1 MILSISILSN
11 GKSEDLWKCLESAK
25 KILKR
30 VPGELIVTDTGC
42 PKDIRERIERSY
54 ADRVIDFTWCNDF
67 AAARNAG
74 MQECKGEWFM
84 AMDDDEWFEREPEEL
99 IAFLL
104 SDERNNYGIAAYQ
117 VKNYFDRTSGEGGFS
132 WATRLC
138 RLTDDAHYHGVVHE
152 YIQTLDTRCKLI
164 YDYVEHYG
172 YAYADEEE
180 KKTHAKRNQTLL
192 LEAIRREP
200 NDLQWRSQLIA
211 DYHDMKMYR
220 ELLDL
225 SRESLGICDTHY
237 DGQAKGPFAVGEFLA
252 LLETDRVEEAKARM
266 KRYLEDAKVEPLAK
280 AALWDHL
287 SEWQLNHNDN
297 QACLKSVE
305 EYLRIWS
312 EHKGDVKENYQA
324 APIYGEVLTDRVK
337 QVLLG
342 RKVAAACRLL
352 AERTTDGL
360 TTNKLKRTMM
370 DNLQAIQWNLLAEYQ
385 IGGILQEV
393 MAVPVGVFFDNTDD
407 IGEAYVAFIDGCLED
422 DKRSGVFFAVLQQLY
437 EEQPE
442 HFEELQDVLSGSMAL
457 VNALLEIPFATWKKL
472 VYGTPKEAD
481 EITAKDSVS
490 KESELAQE
498 FWNRLIELA
507 GTGELLQARDVLLG
521 DGLQAS
527 HEELQS
533 AFIQYV
539 QLVTGFYQQNL
550 PPEVFADGVE
560 YLPRDGRFALYLG
573 QLLMAE
579 SRKDAEK
586 VTVELKACVQALP
599 DMKDVLL
606 HYLKA

>member
-25 KILKR
+25 KVLKR

-42 PKDIRERIERSY
+42 PAATRERIERDY
-54 ADRVIDFTWCNDF
+54 ADKVIDFRWCNDF

-74 MQECKGEWFM
+74 IKICKGEWFM

-104 SDERNNYGIAAYQ
+104 SDERNNYGIAAYRI
-117 VKNYFDRTSGEGGFS
+117 KNYFDYTSGEGGFS

-138 RLTDDAHYHGVVHE
+138 RLIPGAHYHGVVHE
-152 YIQTLDTRCKLI
+152 YISSPDTRCKLI
-164 YDYVEHYG
+164 YDYAEHYG
-172 YAYADEEE
+172 YAFADEDE
-180 KKTHAKRNQTLL
+180 KKAHAKRNQTLL

-200 NDLQWRSQLIA
+200 FDLKWRSQLIA
-211 DYHDMKMYR
+211 DYHDMKMYQ

-225 SRESLGICDTHY
+225 SKESIGICDTHY
-237 DGQAKGPFAVGEFLA
+237 DGEGKGPFAVGEFIA
-252 LLETDRVEEAKARM
+252 LLETDRVDEAASCM
-266 KRYLEDAKVEPLAK
+266 KRYAECAGVEPLAK

-287 SEWQLNHNDN
+287 SEWQLNHDEN
-297 QACLKSVE
+297 QACVSSVE
-305 EYLRIWS
+305 EYLRIWQVHQS
-312 EHKGDVKENYQA
+312 DTKENYQA

-370 DNLQAIQWNLLAEYQ
+370 DNLQSIQWNLLAEYQ

-393 MAVPVGVFFDNTDD
+393 LAVPVHVIFDGEDEDTRAEASEDGFEASD
-407 IGEAYVAFIDGCLED
+407 ISAAYVDFIDGCLTDE
-422 DKRSGVFFAVLQQLY
+422 KRRSVFFAALQQVY
-437 EEQPE
+437 ENQPE
-442 HFEELQDVLSGSMAL
+442 RFEELQDVLSGSIAL
-457 VNALLEIPFATWKKL
+457 VDALVSIPYEVWKK
-472 VYGTPKEAD
+472 
-481 EITAKDSVS
+481 ITSDS
-490 KESELAQE
+490 E
-498 FWNRLIELA
+498 FWNMLIELA
-507 GTGELLQARDVLLG
+507 GTGELLQARDVLLE
-521 DGLQAS
+521 DGVQAS
-527 HEELQS
+527 REELQGTL
-533 AFIQYV
+533 IHYV
-539 QLVTGFYQQNL
+539 QLVTGFYQLNL
-550 PPEVFADGVE
+550 PAEAFAGAGGL
-560 YLPRDGRFALYLG
+560 LPRDGRFALHLG

-579 SRKDAEK
+579 GSKDGKRVAEEVK
-586 VTVELKACVQALP
+586 VCVQELP

-606 HYLKA
+606 RYLKA

>member
-11 GKSEDLWKCLESAK
+11 GKSEDLWNCLESAK

-42 PKDIRERIERSY
+42 PKNIRERIERDY
-54 ADRVIDFTWCNDF
+54 ADRVINFTWCNDF

-74 MQECKGEWFM
+74 MQLCKGEWFM

-172 YAYADEEE
+172 YAYADEAE
-180 KKTHAKRNQTLL
+180 KKAHAKRNQTLL

-200 NDLQWRSQLIA
+200 YDLKWRSQLIA
-211 DYHDMKMYR
+211 DYHDMKMYQ

-225 SRESLGICDTHY
+225 SRESLKICDTYY
-237 DGQAKGPFAVGEFLA
+237 DGQAKGPFAVGKFMA
-252 LLETDRVEEAKARM
+252 LLEMYQLEEAKACM
-266 KRYLEDAKVEPLAK
+266 KRYLEDAKAEPLAK
-280 AALWDHL
+280 ASLWDHL

-312 EHKGDVKENYQA
+312 EHKNDVKENYQA
-324 APIYGEVLTDRVK
+324 APIYGEVLTERVK

-342 RKVAAACRLL
+342 RKVAAVCRLL

-393 MAVPVGVFFDNTDD
+393 LAVPVHVIFDGEDEDTRAEASENGFEASD
-407 IGEAYVAFIDGCLED
+407 ISAAYVDFIDGCLTDE
-422 DKRSGVFFAVLQQLY
+422 KRRSVFFAALQQVY
-437 EEQPE
+437 ENQPE
-442 HFEELQDVLSGSMAL
+442 RFEELPDVLSGSIAL
-457 VNALLEIPFATWKKL
+457 VDALVSIPYEVWKK
-472 VYGTPKEAD
+472 
-481 EITAKDSVS
+481 ITSDS
-490 KESELAQE
+490 E
-498 FWNRLIELA
+498 FWNMLIELA
-507 GTGELLQARDVLLG
+507 GTGKLLQARDVLLE
-521 DGLQAS
+521 DGVQSSREDLQGALI
-527 HEELQS
+527 H
-533 AFIQYV
+533 YV
-539 QLVTGFYQQNL
+539 QLVTGFYQLIL
-550 PPEVFADGVE
+550 PAEAFAGAGGL
-560 YLPRDGRFALYLG
+560 LPRDGRFALHLG
-573 QLLMAE
+573 HLLMAE
-579 SRKDAEK
+579 GSKDGKRVAEEMK
-586 VTVELKACVQALP
+586 VCVQELP

>member
-42 PKDIRERIERSY
+42 PKDIRERIERGY

-74 MQECKGEWFM
+74 MKICKGEWFM

-104 SDERNNYGIAAYQ
+104 SDERNNYGIAAYRI
-117 VKNYFDRTSGEGGFS
+117 KNYFDYTSGEGGFS

-138 RLTDDAHYHGVVHE
+138 RLIPGTHYHGVVHE
-152 YIQTLDTRCKLI
+152 YILSSDTRCKLI
-164 YDYVEHYG
+164 YDYAEHYG
-172 YAYADEEE
+172 YAFADEDE
-180 KKTHAKRNQTLL
+180 KKAHAKRNQTLL

-200 NDLQWRSQLIA
+200 DDLKWRNQLIA
-211 DYHDMKMYR
+211 DYHDMKMYP

-225 SRESLGICDTHY
+225 SRETLALCEGNY
-237 DGQAKGPFAVGEFLA
+237 AGKGKGPFAVGEFLA
-252 LLETDRVEEAKARM
+252 LLGLDKAEEAKTCMNQA
-266 KRYLEDAKVEPLAK
+266 LEEENLEPAAK

-287 SEWQLNHNDN
+287 AEWQLEHGEEEGCISSVDAYLKIQAVHGMN
-297 QACLKSVE
+297 QTESYEASPL
-305 EYLRIWS
+305 
-312 EHKGDVKENYQA
+312 
-324 APIYGEVLTDRVK
+324 YGEVLTDRVK

-393 MAVPVGVFFDNTDD
+393 LAVPVGVIFDGEDEDTRAEASEEGFEASD
-407 IGEAYVAFIDGCLED
+407 ISAAYVDFIDGCLTDE
-422 DKRSGVFFAVLQQLY
+422 KRRSVFFAALQQVY
-437 EEQPE
+437 ENRSER
-442 HFEELQDVLSGSMAL
+442 FEELTDVLSGSVAL
-457 VNALLEIPFATWKKL
+457 VDALVSIPYEVWKK
-472 VYGTPKEAD
+472 
-481 EITAKDSVS
+481 ITSDS
-490 KESELAQE
+490 E
-498 FWNRLIELA
+498 FWNMLIELA
-507 GTGELLQARDVLLG
+507 GTGELLQARDVLLE
-521 DGLQAS
+521 DGVQAS
-527 HEELQS
+527 REDLQG
-533 AFIQYV
+533 ALIHYV
-539 QLVTGFYQQNL
+539 QLVTGFYQLNL
-550 PPEVFADGVE
+550 PAEAFAGAGGL
-560 YLPRDGRFALYLG
+560 LPKDGRFALHLG

-579 SRKDAEK
+579 GSKDGKRVAEEVK
-586 VTVELKACVQALP
+586 VCVQELP

-606 HYLKA
+606 RYLRG

>member
-42 PKDIRERIERSY
+42 PKDIRERIERGY
-54 ADRVIDFTWCNDF
+54 ADRVIDFAWCNDF

-74 MQECKGEWFM
+74 MHICKGEWFM

-104 SDERNNYGIAAYQ
+104 SDERNNYGIAAYRI
-117 VKNYFDRTSGEGGFS
+117 KNYFDYTSGEGGFS

-138 RLTDDAHYHGVVHE
+138 RLIPGAHYHGVVHE
-152 YIQTLDTRCKLI
+152 YISSPDTRCKLI
-164 YDYVEHYG
+164 YDYAEHYG
-172 YAYADEEE
+172 YAFADEDE
-180 KKTHAKRNQTLL
+180 KKAHAKRNQTLL

-200 NDLQWRSQLIA
+200 YDLKWRSQLIA
-211 DYHDMKMYR
+211 DYHDMKMYQ

-225 SRESLGICDTHY
+225 SKETIGICDTHY
-237 DGQAKGPFAVGEFLA
+237 DGEGKGPFAVGEFIV
-252 LLETDRVEEAKARM
+252 LLETDRVDEAASCM
-266 KRYLEDAKVEPLAK
+266 KQYAECAGVEPLAK

-287 SEWQLNHNDN
+287 SEWQLNHDEN
-297 QACLKSVE
+297 QACIESVE
-305 EYLRIWS
+305 EYLRIWQA
-312 EHKGDVKENYQA
+312 HKSDIKENYQA

-342 RKVAAACRLL
+342 RKVAANCRLL
-352 AERTTDGL
+352 VECCAEDVKSVLDTCAEI
-360 TTNKLKRTMM
+360 NW
-370 DNLQAIQWNLLAEYQ
+370 QLLAEYQ
-385 IGGILQEV
+385 IGGVLQEV
-393 MAVPVGVFFDNTDD
+393 MEVPVGVFFDNTDD

-437 EEQPE
+437 GEQPE

-457 VNALLEIPFATWKKL
+457 VNALLEIPFEIWRKL

-490 KESELAQE
+490 RESDLAQE

-507 GTGELLQARDVLLG
+507 GTGELLQARDVLIE
-521 DGLQAS
+521 DGVQAS
-527 HEELQS
+527 REDLQG
-533 AFIQYV
+533 ALIHYV
-539 QLVTGFYQQNL
+539 QLVTGFYQLNL
-550 PPEVFADGVE
+550 PAEAFAGAGGL
-560 YLPRDGRFALYLG
+560 LPRDGRFALHLG
-573 QLLMAE
+573 QLLMEEGSKDGKRVAE
-579 SRKDAEK
+579 EMK
-586 VTVELKACVQALP
+586 VCVQELP

-606 HYLKA
+606 RYLRG

>member
-54 ADRVIDFTWCNDF
+54 TDRVIDFTWCNDF

-74 MQECKGEWFM
+74 MKICKGEWFM

-180 KKTHAKRNQTLL
+180 KKAHAKRNQTLL

-200 NDLQWRSQLIA
+200 NDVQWRSQLIA
-211 DYHDMKMYR
+211 DYHDMKMYQ

-225 SRESLGICDTHY
+225 SRESLIICDTHY

-266 KRYLEDAKVEPLAK
+266 KLYLSDANVEPLAK

-287 SEWQLNHNDN
+287 SEWQLNHDEN
-297 QACLKSVE
+297 QACIESVE
-305 EYLRIWS
+305 EYLRIWQA
-312 EHKGDVKENYQA
+312 HKSDIKENYQA

-337 QVLLG
+337 HVLLG
-342 RKVAAACRLL
+342 RKVAANCRLL
-352 AERTTDGL
+352 ADCCAEDVKSVLDTCAEI
-360 TTNKLKRTMM
+360 NW
-370 DNLQAIQWNLLAEYQ
+370 QLLAEYQ
-385 IGGILQEV
+385 IGGVLQEV

-407 IGEAYVAFIDGCLED
+407 IGEAYVAFIDSCLED
-422 DKRSGVFFAVLQQLY
+422 DKRSGVFFACLEHLY
-437 EEQPE
+437 EENTKQLNDIIGL
-442 HFEELQDVLSGSMAL
+442 LQGSKAL
-457 VNALLEIPFATWKKL
+457 INAILEIPFASWVKL
-472 VYGTPKEAD
+472 YEDGNG
-481 EITAKDSVS
+481 
-490 KESELAQE
+490 E
-498 FWNRLIELA
+498 FWDAMIA
-507 GTGELLQARDVLLG
+507 GVGIAEQIAARDVILSEG
-521 DGLQAS
+521 VQADHAGLQGA
-527 HEELQS
+527 L
-533 AFIQYV
+533 IQYV
-539 QLVTGFYQQNL
+539 QLVMGYYQKVLPAEAFTPDSNL
-550 PPEVFADGVE
+550 M
-560 YLPRDGRFALYLG
+560 PRDGKFAMHLG

-579 SRKDAEK
+579 SSQDAEK